1 MSVLLFYQTV
11 FNTLGFRRAVNAT
24 QLFLLAWLIAFFFV
38 TLFQDHPIARNW
50 GAPGHAINWRIF
62 YIVEIATDVAL
73 DIFILCLPLP
83 VIHRLHVTNKKRWL
97 INGVFWL
104 GAV

>member
-1 MSVLLFYQTV
+1 VLLFYLTV
-11 FNTLGFRRAVNAT
+11 FDTFGFRRAVQGT
-24 QLFLLAWLIAFFFV
+24 QLVLLAWLIAFFFV
-38 TLFQDHPIARNW
+38 TLFQDNPIPRNW
-50 GAPGHAINWRIF
+50 GAPGTAINWRIF

-83 VIHRLHVTNKKRWL
+83 VIHRLRMSRKKRWL
-97 INGVFWL
+97 ISGVFWL

>member
-1 MSVLLFYQTV
+1 MLFYQTV
-11 FNTLGFRRAVNAT
+11 FVTPGFRRAVLYT
-24 QLFLLAWLIAFFFV
+24 QIFLLAWLIAFFFV
-38 TLFQDHPIARNW
+38 TLFQDKPIARNW
-50 GAPGHAINWRIF
+50 GAPGTAINWRIF

-83 VIHRLHVTNKKRWL
+83 VIHRLQVSKKKKWL
-97 INGVFWL
+97 ISGLFWL

>member
-1 MSVLLFYQTV
+1 VLLFYQTV
-11 FNTLGFRRAVNAT
+11 FETFGFRRAVQGT
-24 QLFLLAWLIAFFFV
+24 QLVLLAWLIAFFFV
-38 TLFQDHPIARNW
+38 TLFQDNPIPRNW
-50 GAPGHAINWRIF
+50 GAPGTAINWRIF

-83 VIHRLHVTNKKRWL
+83 VIHRLRMSRKKRWL
-97 INGVFWL
+97 ISGVFWL